1 MKGYFRQ
8 ITGSIL
14 FVGALATNKPLV
26 YQWWVKKPWHK
37 NLQAIESERFAA
49 ALQIKSKE
57 VFNK

>member
-1 MKGYFRQ
+1 MKKLCHRQ
-8 ITGSIL
+8 SFSVI
-14 FVGALATNKPLV
+14 GALATNKPLV
-26 YQWWVKKPWHK
+26 YQWWVKKPWRK

>member
-1 MKGYFRQ
+1 MV
-8 ITGSIL
+8 TSIL
-14 FVGALATNKPLV
+14 IGALATNKPLV
-26 YQWWVKKPWHK
+26 YQWWVKKPWRK

>member
-1 MKGYFRQ
+1 MIANHF
-8 ITGSIL
+8 